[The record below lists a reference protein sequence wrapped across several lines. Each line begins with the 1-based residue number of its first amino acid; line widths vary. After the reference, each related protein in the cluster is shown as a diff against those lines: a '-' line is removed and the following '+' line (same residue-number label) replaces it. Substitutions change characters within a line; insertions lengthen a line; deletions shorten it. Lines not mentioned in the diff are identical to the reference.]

1 MKSQYVTRR
10 ELLKAAG
17 LCAVPFAWPSAST
30 LAQSAG
36 SRGRPN
42 IVLIMAD
49 DLGYECLGC
58 YGSTSYKTPVLDEL
72 ARTGIR
78 FDHGYSQ
85 PLCTPSRVQIMTG
98 QYNFRNYKAFG
109 IIDPGQTSF
118 AHLLK
123 NAGYAT
129 CVVGKW
135 QLYGSSTEKREAKG
149 KGSYPGQMGFDEH
162 CLWQVERRD
171 SRYRDPLI
179 VANGE
184 YRDDLKGRYGPDV
197 FCDYA
202 LDFLE
207 RKKSRPFLLYF
218 PMALTHAPFVPTPD
232 SADWEKREDKT
243 NPRYFADMVA
253 YMDKIVGRI
262 VKKLDDL
269 GLRENTLILFTGDNG
284 TARGIRSRLGDRVV
298 RGGKGQTTDAGT
310 HVPLIANWEG
320 TAPSGAACDDLI
332 DFTDFLP
339 TLAEATGAAV
349 PGNLTVDGRSF
360 LPQLRGEKGNPREWV
375 FCHYFRNPGDAVR
388 RFARDKRWKL
398 YQNGA
403 LFDLSVDALEEH
415 PIRADQDSAE
425 AAIARKRLRPVL
437 DTLH

>member
-1 MKSQYVTRR
+1 MKSQCMTRR
-10 ELLKAAG
+10 ELLKVAGVCAA
-17 LCAVPFAWPSAST
+17 PFAWRSTSA

-36 SRGRPN
+36 SKGRPN

-58 YGSTSYKTPVLDEL
+58 YGSTSYQTPVLDEL

-78 FDHGYSQ
+78 FDHCYSQ

-109 IIDPGQTSF
+109 IIDPSQTSF
-118 AHLLK
+118 AHLLR
-123 NAGYAT
+123 NASYAT

-135 QLYGSSTEKREAKG
+135 QLYGSSIEKQAARG

-179 VANGE
+179 VANGK
-184 YRDDLKGRYGPDV
+184 YRDDLMGRYGPDV

-202 LDFLE
+202 VDFLE
-207 RKKSRPFLLYF
+207 RKKDRPFLLYF
-218 PMALTHAPFVPTPD
+218 PMALTHGPFVPTPD
-232 SADWEKREDKT
+232 SADWDSGTDKS
-243 NPRYFADMVA
+243 NPKYFADMVA

-262 VKKLDDL
+262 VKKLNEL
-269 GLRENTLILFTGDNG
+269 GLRERTLILFTGDNG
-284 TARGIRSRLGDRVV
+284 TAGGIRSRLGDRIV
-298 RGGKGQTTDAGT
+298 RGGKGRTTDAGT
-310 HVPLIANWEG
+310 HVPLIANWKG
-320 TAPSGAACDDLI
+320 TAPSGRVCDDLV

-339 TLAEATGAAV
+339 TLAQAIGATV
-349 PGNLTVDGRSF
+349 PANLTVDGRSF
-360 LPQLRGEKGNPREWV
+360 LPQLRGAKGNPREWV
-375 FCHYFRNPGDAVR
+375 FCHYFRNPGDRVQ

-398 YQNGA
+398 YQSGE
-403 LFDLSVDALEEH
+403 LFDLDADPLEER
-415 PIRADQDSAE
+415 PLGAGQADATRE
-425 AAIARKRLRPVL
+425 RLQSVL
-437 DTLH
+437 DELM